1 MKKKLK
7 NIGIKVTNKNGN
19 KASKTN
25 LYRLN
30 NLLTKP
36 DSNRV
41 LQNNEK
47 SLALKI
53 MSLDLNTTEFI

>member
-1 MKKKLK
+1 MKWKQKNTGIKATSKNGKKARK
-7 NIGIKVTNKNGN
+7 NI
-19 KASKTN
+19 

-41 LQNNEK
+41 L
-47 SLALKI
+47 
-53 MSLDLNTTEFI
+53 